1 MMPGETWERL
11 LWPAIAKIY
20 DDLCKPWK
28 SFIHL
33 PSGYLTSPFVIGKP
47 SISMGHLYHGY
58 VSHNQRL
65 FSFAPQRYPLVNV
78 YIAMERSTML
88 SMGKSTISMAI
99 FNSFF
104 VMFTRG
110 HHEHHVSHVGF
121 PRREKSGLPDGL
133 KTSVTGWCSKAW
145 LRPCGTLGTGKLT
158 KSYWKW
164 SFIVYLPT
172 KNSDFP

>member
-99 FNSFF
+99 FNSF
-104 VMFTRG
+104 
-110 HHEHHVSHVGF
+110 
-121 PRREKSGLPDGL
+121 L
-133 KTSVTGWCSKAW
+133 
-145 LRPCGTLGTGKLT
+145 
-158 KSYWKW
+158 Y
-164 SFIVYLPT
+164 VYQRA
-172 KNSDFP
+172 S